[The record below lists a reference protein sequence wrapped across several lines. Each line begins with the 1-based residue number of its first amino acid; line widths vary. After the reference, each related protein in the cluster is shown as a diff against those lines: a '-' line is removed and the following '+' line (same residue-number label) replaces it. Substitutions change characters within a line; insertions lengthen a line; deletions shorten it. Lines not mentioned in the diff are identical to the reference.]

1 MTQVLHNAAEPSHEE
16 PTPLSGQAPLTFAG
30 SATSAAPSAASIATL
45 SSVSALML
53 LIDGRFPAGGH
64 AHSGGFEVA
73 ASREDVTDIATMKQ
87 FLLGRLHT
95 TGLVAAAFAAASCL
109 SFERMT
115 KTSDNIGIAMFSDHL
130 AVLDAEF
137 DARTPSPALRVVSRR
152 LGRQLVRAGRR
163 IWPHPLIEEMARVP
177 GQGVH
182 QPVAFGVVAG
192 AAGQHP
198 VLAATAAAQESITGP
213 ATASV
218 RLLGL
223 DPFDVNALLASL
235 AEDVAAVA
243 AEAFDAALLP
253 PADLP
258 ARAGYLIDISA
269 EVHATWEVR
278 LFAS

>member
-1 MTQVLHNAAEPSHEE
+1 MVE
-16 PTPLSGQAPLTFAG
+16 
-30 SATSAAPSAASIATL
+30 SIASL
-45 SSVSALML
+45 KSMSALML

-64 AHSGGFEVA
+64 AHSGGFEA
-73 ASREDVTDIATMKQ
+73 AAARENATDIATMKQ
-87 FLLGRLHT
+87 FLLGRLST

-109 SFERMT
+109 SFDHATRG
-115 KTSDNIGIAMFSDHL
+115 SGDLDIALFSANL

-137 DARTPSPALRVVSRR
+137 DARTPSPALRVISRR

-163 IWPHPLIEEMARVP
+163 IWPHPLVEELARVP

-182 QPVAFGVVAG
+182 QPISFGVVAG
-192 AAGQHP
+192 AASQHP
-198 VLAATAAAQESITGP
+198 VMAATAAAQESITGP

-235 AEDVAAVA
+235 AEEVAAVA
-243 AEAFDAALLP
+243 AEAYGCASSR

-258 ARAGYLIDISA
+258 ARAGYLLDISA
-269 EVHATWEVR
+269 EAHATWEVR